1 MKLYEVNEALE
12 NLLLLL
18 EPDPETGEVS
28 ADFDSVLAD
37 INALQMEKSRILEYL
52 AKLVLNCRSDA
63 AAIKAEEDRL
73 KERRQRAERKADRIM
88 EILKRECNG
97 ETTDCGVAT
106 VRYRNTEKLD
116 VSDNMAAIDW
126 LEKNGYDTFVRYKEP
141 EVSKTDVK
149 KLIKSGA
156 EIPGAVIVKEQSCSL
171 S

>member
-18 EPDPETGEVS
+18 EPDPETGEVN
-28 ADFDSVLAD
+28 ADFDSVLAE
-37 INALQMEKSRILEYL
+37 INALQMERSRILEYL

-73 KERRQRAERKADRIM
+73 KERRQRVERKADRIM
-88 EILKRECNG
+88 EILKRECGG
-97 ETTDCGVAT
+97 ENTDCGVAT

-116 VSDNMAAIDW
+116 VADGRATVEW
-126 LEKNGYDTFVRYKEP
+126 LEQNGYDTFIRYKEP
-141 EVSKTDVK
+141 EVSKSDVK
-149 KLIKSGA
+149 KLIKAGA
-156 EIPGAVIVKEQSCSL
+156 EIPGAAIVKEQSCSL